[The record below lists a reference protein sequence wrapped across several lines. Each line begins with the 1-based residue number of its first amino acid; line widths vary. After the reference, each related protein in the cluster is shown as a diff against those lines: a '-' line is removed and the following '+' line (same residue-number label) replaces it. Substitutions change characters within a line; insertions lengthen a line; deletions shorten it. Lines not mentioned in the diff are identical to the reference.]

1 MLESKL
7 RKTGVCPHFCT
18 HSLENACY
26 GSTTCPTL
34 STLFYKVCPK
44 TVRRSVPFLPRFARF
59 YSILL
64 YIGGAK
70 THFFAGKKFFA
81 PPRRKCGFRRQ
92 FSTKAAENSLP
103 VGGKIRPLLRCFTRV
118 FHGGKPAR
126 KIGWQR
132 RFFTRFSGKIH
143 AVFFI
148 IIYRDF
154 MVRNCPRGRM
164 ICRSRLP
171 LCGESADRRFGCPET
186 AVRRWAHS
194 ASTGNADAV
203 GGSRRSRRT
212 AKQSFACTRRMYRVF
227 CTPLVVVFPR
237 GTRCRGAG
245 MFHMKHAGISQR
257 RGAALPSRNVS
268 CETFYPTQM

>member
-1 MLESKL
+1 MKANFGKRAFAHTFAPILSKTL
-7 RKTGVCPHFCT
+7 VMVAQLAPLCQHF
-18 HSLENACY
+18 
-26 GSTTCPTL
+26 
-34 STLFYKVCPK
+34 FYKVCPK

-70 THFFAGKKFFA
+70 THFFAGKKIFA

-92 FSTKAAENSLP
+92 FSTKAAENSHP
-103 VGGKIRPLLRCFTRV
+103 AGGKIRPLFRCFTRV
-118 FHGGKPAR
+118 FHGGKSAR

-132 RFFTRFSGKIH
+132 RFFTQFSGKIY

-148 IIYRDF
+148 IIYIDS

-171 LCGESADRRFGCPET
+171 LCSEGADRRFDCAET
-186 AVRRWAHS
+186 AVRRRAHS
-194 ASTGNADAV
+194 ASAGNADAV
-203 GGSRRSRRT
+203 GDSRRFHRT

-227 CTPLVVVFPR
+227 CTPLVVVFPC

-245 MFHMKHAGISQR
+245 MFHMKHSGISQR
-257 RGAALPSRNVS
+257 RDAALPSRNVS